1 MTKSA
6 ISLKTEAEKREDH
19 PNGSSAMAS
28 PLPQMA
34 NHRQRVGAERRE
46 RMRWRLLNSAL
57 KLVAS
62 KGHAAMSVDDVIR
75 EAGVSRGTFYKYF
88 PSPDALIRE
97 LATEIA
103 NQIVRT
109 VDPLVRGIDDPAR
122 LVARGIRLAS
132 RLALHYSAVAN
143 FLAHV
148 GWPGE
153 QGPNMLE
160 FVRTD
165 IEEGFRQGRFT
176 RMPMAIALNIVVGA
190 VLGTIQRMQETD
202 SREDYSEQAAAMALR
217 ALGIDAH
224 SADKIARTLP
234 DADEA
239 QLVGAFADPLG
250 IAEV

>member
-1 MTKSA
+1 
-6 ISLKTEAEKREDH
+6 
-19 PNGSSAMAS
+19 
-28 PLPQMA
+28 MA

-46 RMRWRLLNSAL
+46 RMRGRLLNSAL
-57 KLVAS
+57 RLVAS
-62 KGHAAMSVDDVIR
+62 KGHATMSVDDVIR
-75 EAGVSRGTFYKYF
+75 EAEVSRGTFYKYF
-88 PSPDALIRE
+88 SSPDAIVRE

-109 VDPLVRGIDDPAR
+109 VDPLVRGSNDPAR

-132 RLALHYSAVAN
+132 RLALHYPAVAG

-176 RMPMAIALNIVVGA
+176 HMPMAIALNIVVGA
-190 VLGTIQRMQETD
+190 VLGTIQRIQESD
-202 SREDYSEQAAAMALR
+202 SEKTFQS
-217 ALGIDAH
+217 
-224 SADKIARTLP
+224 KLP
-234 DADEA
+234 PWRCER
-239 QLVGAFADPLG
+239 
-250 IAEV
+250 

>member
-1 MTKSA
+1 MTKPDVSPKIDA
-6 ISLKTEAEKREDH
+6 DRPEDH
-19 PNGSSAMAS
+19 PDSQLVAGSQ
-28 PLPQMA
+28 PPQTA

-46 RMRWRLLNSAL
+46 RMRGRLLNSAL
-57 KLVAS
+57 RLVAS
-62 KGHAAMSVDDVIR
+62 KGHATMSVDDVIR
-75 EAGVSRGTFYKYF
+75 EAEVSRGTFYKYF
-88 PSPDALIRE
+88 SSPDAIVRE
-97 LATEIA
+97 LTTEIA

-109 VDPLVRGIDDPAR
+109 VDPLVRGSNDPAR

-132 RLALHYSAVAN
+132 RLALHYPAVAG

-148 GWPGE
+148 GWPGD

-165 IEEGFRQGRFT
+165 IEDGFRQGRFT

-190 VLGTIQRMQETD
+190 VLGTIQRMQESD

-217 ALGIDAH
+217 ALGIEAH
-224 SADKIARTLP
+224 SADEIARTLP

-239 QLVGAFADPLG
+239 QLVGALAATLG
-250 IAEV
+250 IARG